1 MKVALALLA
10 CIGIAACGGS
20 TPQPPKNA
28 TPEAVRET
36 AAPALVPSA
45 GDVPAGDPSASNAL
59 RILVARSRTYFVAAN
74 DRVRGRAVDIGVA
87 LGQALKRPV
96 RFIDTPEDALIPD
109 LLAGKGDVAA
119 NLLLTFSRDDQVAF
133 ATPFQRGIRELVVT
147 GPKEKPLIS
156 LEDIGGRTIH
166 VRAKSDHPASLVRL
180 NEQLKGINR
189 PPARIA
195 LTNGT
200 DEDLLEQV
208 NAGKIPA
215 TLADDYILDA
225 WKQAFP
231 NVHANRDIAVSQD
244 GVLAWVTRKDNA
256 ALLQALNDFFS
267 THRVTI
273 P

>member
-1 MKVALALLA
+1 MMNRVWVLLA
-10 CIGIAACGGS
+10 CASVAACAGS
-20 TPQPPKNA
+20 TPTPPRNA
-28 TPEAVRET
+28 TP
-36 AAPALVPSA
+36 AATIAIVP
-45 GDVPAGDPSASNAL
+45 PAGEVTNDRSAANPL
-59 RILVARSRTYFVAAN
+59 RILVARSRTYFVPSN
-74 DRVRGRAVDIGVA
+74 DRVRGRAVDVGAA
-87 LGQALKRPV
+87 LGRALKRPV
-96 RFIDTPEDALIPD
+96 TFIDTPEDAIIPD
-109 LLAGKGDVAA
+109 LLAGKGALAA

-166 VRAKSDHPASLVRL
+166 VRAHSDHHASLQRL

-208 NAGKIPA
+208 NAGTIPA

-225 WKQAFP
+225 WQQSFP
-231 NVHANRDIAVSQD
+231 NLTANRDIAVSQD
-244 GVLAWVTRKDNA
+244 GVLAWVTRKDNP
-256 ALLQALNDFFS
+256 ALLQAMNDFFS
-267 THRVTI
+267 THRVTV